1 MKNAAIYLGILIF
14 MCVYGK
20 LCAQSE
26 ETSQLELQ
34 KEIIKSEEREAL
46 RIEVEKINSRL
57 DANEITFEQASQL
70 KQQMAEKHALNIE
83 NRITILENEHALK
96 ERSYEIIDF
105 NSEDSRTG
113 LIINGKKFNISKN
126 IKYDRRTTNDVVF
139 AFGLNNVITD
149 GEGLDESDFRIGG
162 SRFAELGIAW
172 KTRVFDNSNFLRVKY
187 GFSFQFNGLKP
198 TDNRIFVRDGD
209 ETILETFPQSLN
221 KSKLRIDNLVFPVHF
236 EFGPSRKIERPE
248 SIRFSTRNQFRLGVG
263 GYAGFNLNTIQKLK
277 YNLDGDSKKEKL
289 KNNYNTNDF
298 IYGLSAYMGWQC
310 AAIYVKYDLN
320 PIFKDNPVE
329 QRNISLGLRWDID

>member
-1 MKNAAIYLGILIF
+1 MKNVAIYLGILTF

-26 ETSQLELQ
+26 QASQLEQQ

-46 RIEVEKINSRL
+46 RVEVEKINTRL
-57 DANEITFEQASQL
+57 DANEITFEEASEL

-83 NRITILENEHALK
+83 NRIAILENEQALK
-96 ERSYEIIDF
+96 ERNYEIIDF
-105 NSEDSRTG
+105 NSEESRTG
-113 LIINGKKFNISKN
+113 LVINGKKFNITKN
-126 IKYDRRTTNDVVF
+126 IKYDRRTTNDLVF

-209 ETILETFPQSLN
+209 ETILETFPQNLN

-236 EFGPSRKIERPE
+236 EFGPSRKIERPN
-248 SIRFSTRNQFRLGVG
+248 SIRYSTRDQFRLGVG

-277 YNLDGDSKKEKL
+277 YNLEGDRKKEKL

-298 IYGLSAYMGWQC
+298 IYGLSAYMGWHC

>member
-1 MKNAAIYLGILIF
+1 MKNAVIYLGILVY

-20 LCAQSE
+20 LSAQTE
-26 ETSQLELQ
+26 QTTQLETQ
-34 KEIIKSEEREAL
+34 KEIIISEEREAL
-46 RIEVEKINSRL
+46 RVEVEKINTRL
-57 DANEITFEQASQL
+57 DANEITFEDASNL
-70 KQQMAEKHALNIE
+70 KQQLAEKHALNIE
-83 NRITILENEHALK
+83 NRIAILENEHALK
-96 ERSYEIIDF
+96 ERNYEVIDF
-105 NSEDSRTG
+105 VYEESRDV

-126 IKYDRRTTNDVVF
+126 VKYDRRTTSDVVF
-139 AFGLNNVITD
+139 AFGLNNVITE
-149 GEGLDESDFRIGG
+149 GEGLDESDFRIGE
-162 SRFAELGIAW
+162 SRFAELGFAW

-198 TDNRIFVRDGD
+198 TDNRIFVRDGN
-209 ETILETFPQSLN
+209 ETSLETFPQNLN
-221 KSKLRIDNLVFPVHF
+221 KSKLRMDNLVFPVHF
-236 EFGPSRKIERPE
+236 EFGPSRKIERPN
-248 SIRFSTRNQFRLGVG
+248 SIRYSTRNQFRLGVG

-298 IYGLSAYMGWQC
+298 IYGLSAYMGWNC